1 MSPGKR
7 PKAAPPSFRT
17 EVTRRAATLGVKP
30 EDLERALIIGQI
42 AGLLAKDPAL
52 KGKIAHKGAAMLHLV
67 NRSQRLSR
75 DLDSADIRGQQID
88 ERAVRRALETVG
100 PRKVVAR
107 IDRIAAGGAES
118 LTLLVHCR
126 ALRGGSTVGITV
138 SINWSEPFTLKP
150 VMESYQL
157 PDGTSISVPV
167 MDPRERAA
175 EKVRAFLT
183 RGEAS
188 DAYDLWWYATKVL
201 TASEVLGLGTLIQT
215 KLGRSRLGSGD
226 VLVRFDEMRDNA
238 NGEWTA
244 GTGLVIAGPKPT
256 WTEVDKAL
264 GRFKGVTP
272 HRAHP

>member
-1 MSPGKR
+1 VSPSKR
-7 PKAAPPSFRT
+7 PKPAPLSFRT
-17 EVTRRAATLGVKP
+17 EVTRRANTLGVKP

-67 NRSQRLSR
+67 NLSQRLSR
-75 DLDSADIRGQQID
+75 DLDTADIKGQRLD
-88 ERAVRRALETVG
+88 ERAVRRALDTAAA
-100 PRKVVAR
+100 RKVVVR
-107 IDRIAAGGAES
+107 IDKITARGTDS
-118 LTLLVHCR
+118 LSLLVHCR
-126 ALRGGSTVGITV
+126 ALRGGTTVGITV
-138 SINWSEPFTLKP
+138 SINWSEPFSLKP
-150 VMESYQL
+150 VMESYAL
-157 PDGTSISVPV
+157 PDGTPISVPV

-183 RGEAS
+183 RGEAP

-201 TASEVLGLGTLIQT
+201 KHSELLGLSGLIQT

-226 VLVRFDEMRDNA
+226 VLERFDEMRDNA
-238 NGEWTA
+238 KAEWTT
-244 GTGLVIAGPKPT
+244 GKGLVIAGPKPT

-264 GRFKGVTP
+264 ARFKSVTP